1 MRREPRSRRLQVLAV
16 VLSAGL
22 SLLAALAATDE
33 ARLVVVVGLW
43 ASAFAAGAAVAAL
56 VASTARDR

>member
-1 MRREPRSRRLQVLAV
+1 MRGGPRSRRLQVFAV
-16 VLSAGL
+16 VLSAAL
-22 SLLAALAATDE
+22 SLFAALEATDE